1 SLFPSGA
8 TITLTAT
15 AASGSSFTA
24 GWSGA
29 GCSGTG
35 TCMVTMNDD
44 KSVTATFSDNPC
56 STSPITLGEIKTGTL
71 ATTDCPAPQH
81 FGSLADLYTFSGI
94 AGQRVI
100 ISMTSSTFPSLIVL
114 QNPSGTTTISS
125 SCSSGAGACVPSNG
139 ANGGA
144 FLLPETGTYTI
155 EASTIFS

>member
-1 SLFPSGA
+1 SPRLILQNPDTTITTATFCSKASGACLPTDGSTALVLPQTGTYTIEATSNSLSPVAGTYTLTLVSVFSLSITKAGSGTVTSGPAGINCGVSCSSLFPSGA

-56 STSPITLGEIKTGTL
+56 STSPITLG
-71 ATTDCPAPQH
+71 
-81 FGSLADLYTFSGI
+81 
-94 AGQRVI
+94 
-100 ISMTSSTFPSLIVL
+100 
-114 QNPSGTTTISS
+114 
-125 SCSSGAGACVPSNG
+125 
-139 ANGGA
+139 
-144 FLLPETGTYTI
+144 
-155 EASTIFS
+155 